1 MGGKDVVYVK
11 QQYSSPLQPADV
23 QKRLK
28 DVADKRFSD
37 VSGQSSVHPEK
48 VYGREMVCSVALHSC
63 PPSFSVKRI
72 HSLGGLCG
80 NMNDC

>member
-48 VYGREMVCSVALHSC
+48 AYGREMV
-63 PPSFSVKRI
+63 
-72 HSLGGLCG
+72 
-80 NMNDC
+80 

>member
-11 QQYSSPLQPADV
+11 QQYSSPLQPVDV

-28 DVADKRFSD
+28 DVADKRFSE

-48 VYGREMVCSVALHSC
+48 VYGREMVCSV
-63 PPSFSVKRI
+63 
-72 HSLGGLCG
+72 GLQLYIAVLFYESYFLCWWTVR
-80 NMNDC
+80 

>member
-11 QQYSSPLQPADV
+11 QQYSSPLQPVDV

-28 DVADKRFSD
+28 DVADKRFSE

-48 VYGREMVCSVALHSC
+48 VYGREMVCSV
-63 PPSFSVKRI
+63 
-72 HSLGGLCG
+72 GLQLYIAVLFYKSYLLCWWTVH
-80 NMNDC
+80 

>member
-1 MGGKDVVYVK
+1 MGGKDIVYVK

-37 VSGQSSVHPEK
+37 VSGQSSVHPDK
-48 VYGREMVCSVALHSC
+48 AYGREMVCSVDLHSY
-63 PPSFSVKRI
+63 PPSFSVDQI
-72 HSLGGLCG
+72 HSLVAPCRSIQ
-80 NMNDC
+80 D